1 MKISAPHS
9 IIGPL
14 MHELHDSS
22 VGAVLMERTGP
33 GWMIEFMTRIDQEA
47 AGRIVRM
54 GAQIIGPNEGTP

>member
-1 MKISAPHS
+1 MKISAPHY

-22 VGAVLMERTGP
+22 VGAVLMGRTGP
-33 GWMIEFMTRIDQEA
+33 GWMIEFMTRIDKETA
-47 AGRIVRM
+47 ARIVRM

>member
-1 MKISAPHS
+1 MKLTAPHEA
-9 IIGPL
+9 IGPL
-14 MHELHDSS
+14 MRALHASS

>member
-1 MKISAPHS
+1 MKISAPHY

-33 GWMIEFMTRIDQEA
+33 GWMIEFMTKIDNETS
-47 AGRIVRM
+47 GRIVRM
-54 GAQIIGPNEGTP
+54 GAQIIGPNEEHP